1 MSICRQ
7 WSLVKHAQNT
17 AYARPLYCRS
27 WNCETCRPKRKAQLL
42 AQAASGQPTK
52 FITLTANPRVGASP
66 RDRLRMLSA
75 GWRNCVKRLHRLY
88 PSHEIEYMAVVE
100 GTKRGEPHLHI
111 LYRGPWVDQRKLSAW
126 MAHFADAPIVD
137 VRAVRGRREAVRYVA
152 KYISKKPEQFGTAKR
167 YWRSYHYSAPR
178 EEGLQPVIPID
189 PPWLLS
195 RVPIEMLFAEFKWR
209 GYRVYSME
217 PEYMVA
223 TWEPGR
229 G

>member
-1 MSICRQ
+1 
-7 WSLVKHAQNT
+7 
-17 AYARPLYCRS
+17 
-27 WNCETCRPKRKAQLL
+27 
-42 AQAASGQPTK
+42 
-52 FITLTANPRVGASP
+52 
-66 RDRLRMLSA
+66 MLSA

-88 PSHEIEYMAVVE
+88 PLETIEYMAVVE

-167 YWRSYHYSAPR
+167 YWRSYHYSEPGQA
-178 EEGLQPVIPID
+178 EITSPVPSD
-189 PPWLLS
+189 PPWLIS
-195 RVPIEMLFAEFKWR
+195 RVPIAMLYDEYRWR
-209 GYRVYSME
+209 GYRTYTMD

-223 TWEPGR
+223 AWEPGR